1 MKKDMLLI
9 ALVALMGLFSCMNA
23 HAAFRVENIGDLIY
37 FTSEQLKVSY
47 TGSDTA
53 WIVVMYGPKMA
64 LAKWVMN
71 EVTGETNPDLAHVS
85 RGESI
90 TFHLYSQN
98 DDPGDTDAWGV
109 TITDTFSVFLPVSPS
124 TMTATV
130 GSDSTVKTF
139 TFVFGSANCD
149 AFADFMQPD
158 SVSYSTDGSGWTGW
172 QDYSTGIV
180 TLNSL
185 SGITGIRWGW
195 NHIASKVVWSD
206 VTNTNVPSGRPYM
219 IHVWFSLMRNDN

>member
-1 MKKDMLLI
+1 MKKAMILI
-9 ALVALMGLFSCMNA
+9 ALIATMGLFFCVNA

-37 FTSEQLKVSY
+37 FTSEQLKISY

-53 WIVVMYGPKMA
+53 WIVVMYGPKMT

-71 EVTGETNPDLAHVS
+71 EVTGETNPNFAHVS

-109 TITDTFSVFLPVSPS
+109 NITDTFTTLSAVLPG

-130 GSDSTVKTF
+130 GSDSANKTF
-139 TFVFGSANCD
+139 TFVLGSASCD
-149 AFADFMQPD
+149 SFSDFMEPD
-158 SVSYSTDGSGWTGW
+158 SIQYSTDGSNWTVW
-172 QDYSTGIV
+172 EPYSTGITTV
-180 TLNSL
+180 NGLAS
-185 SGITGIRWGW
+185 ITGIRWGW